1 MEAAWALALL
11 SRVGRGTGGAQVG
24 QGGGGSRT
32 YPASDRN
39 DEQLME
45 FQGKETAWLGE
56 QTLGWCEMLTSLEL
70 LKPQLPQSS
79 CDCTIQCLIFVRVP
93 QYL

>member
-11 SRVGRGTGGAQVG
+11 GRVGRGTGGAQVG

-45 FQGKETAWLGE
+45 FQGKETLP
-56 QTLGWCEMLTSLEL
+56 GWGNRLW
-70 LKPQLPQSS
+70 
-79 CDCTIQCLIFVRVP
+79 DGVRC
-93 QYL
+93 

>member
-11 SRVGRGTGGAQVG
+11 GRVRRGTGGAQVG
-24 QGGGGSRT
+24 QGAGGSRT

-45 FQGKETAWLGE
+45 FQRKETLP
-56 QTLGWCEMLTSLEL
+56 GWGNRRW
-70 LKPQLPQSS
+70 
-79 CDCTIQCLIFVRVP
+79 DGVRC
-93 QYL
+93 